1 MTSALKS
8 TPKAPR
14 AEAPRAQAKDGDR
27 WHLIQEKEEEAKVP
41 AKNEQKSTPMV
52 SRLPLCRTNHEK
64 VQLLAGAHARAL
76 AAGDADLVSVVKG
89 MARSAFGNRPV
100 RTKLVQAIATATVAA
115 NTAMAV
121 SIPADM
127 ALTGNFASFVNLF
140 DEVRCHEVRSQALVG
155 MGSNNTTV
163 ALGINIL
170 FAMQYDPI
178 DATAPGSILATL
190 TASRHTEAYTQYA
203 NTGFSFATGNF
214 VTSIPATKKDSWLHL
229 SSGKLVVDQ
238 LPPNSGGV
246 ISPSPVGGNWCATVS
261 GALVVGWFKLYGED
275 PQTNDLSWMYR
286 LYNTFDV
293 EFRFRG

>member
-1 MTSALKS
+1 VQQTEGQSAAA
-8 TPKAPR
+8 T
-14 AEAPRAQAKDGDR
+14 DG
-27 WHLIQEKEEEAKVP
+27 KT
-41 AKNEQKSTPMV
+41 TPMV
-52 SRLPLCRTNHEK
+52 RRLPLCKTSHDK
-64 VQLLAGAHARAL
+64 AQLLANLHAKAL
-76 AAGDADLVSVVKG
+76 STGDVDMVATVKG
-89 MARSAFGNRPV
+89 IARTAFGNRPI

-127 ALTGNFASFVNLF
+127 ALTGNFSSFVNLF
-140 DEVRCHEVRSQALVG
+140 DEVRCHDVKCQALVG

-190 TASRHTEAYTQYA
+190 TASRHTQAYTQYA
-203 NTGFSFATGNF
+203 NTGFSFATGNYCA
-214 VTSIPATKKDSWLHL
+214 SIPAVKKDSWLHL

-238 LPPNSGGV
+238 LPVNSGGV
-246 ISPSPVGGNWCATVS
+246 ISPSPIGGNWCGTTSA
-261 GALVVGWFKLYGED
+261 ALVVGWFKLYGED

-286 LYNTFDV
+286 VYNTFDV